1 MLISCFLW
9 PEQTFIYF
17 EVCMIEGSSTR
28 GRKWRK
34 EVGEVGDVIQREE
47 VTATT
52 VLICRQRR
60 AEIKKRLENVVIF
73 SEWAFSLSLS

>member
-9 PEQTFIYF
+9 PEQTLSYI
-17 EVCMIEGSSTR
+17 EVHMIEGSSTL

-34 EVGEVGDVIQREE
+34 EVEEVEDVIQREEVNQRRE

-52 VLICRQRR
+52 VLI
-60 AEIKKRLENVVIF
+60 
-73 SEWAFSLSLS
+73 